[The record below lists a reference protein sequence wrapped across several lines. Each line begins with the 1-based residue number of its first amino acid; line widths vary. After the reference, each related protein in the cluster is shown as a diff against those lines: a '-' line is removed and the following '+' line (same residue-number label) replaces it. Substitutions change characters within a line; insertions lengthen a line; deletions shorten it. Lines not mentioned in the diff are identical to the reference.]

1 MSKRIGPITL
11 DGETAD
17 RITLLNLK
25 EYKSYLT
32 AELTAWRKNPHTD
45 VRDYIN
51 SMKKKTKEDNPTGVW
66 MNPEDVTGNVQA
78 IAALT
83 LIIKHFGVEE

>member
-25 EYKSYLT
+25 EYRSYLT
-32 AELTAWRKNPHTD
+32 KELAAWRKNPRT
-45 VRDYIN
+45 
-51 SMKKKTKEDNPTGVW
+51 EDNPDGVW
-66 MNPEDVTGNVQA
+66 LHPEDVTGNTVT
-78 IAALT
+78 INALN
-83 LIIKHFGVEE
+83 LLIKHFGG

>member
-1 MSKRIGPITL
+1 MNKQIGPITL

-32 AELTAWRKNPHTD
+32 AELTAWRKNPHT
-45 VRDYIN
+45 
-51 SMKKKTKEDNPTGVW
+51 EDNPTGVW
-66 MNPEDVTGNVQA
+66 LHPDDVTGNMAA
-78 IAALT
+78 INALS
-83 LIIKHFGVEE
+83 LIIKHFGG

>member
-25 EYKSYLT
+25 EYRSYLT
-32 AELTAWRKNPHTD
+32 KELTAWRKNPRT
-45 VRDYIN
+45 
-51 SMKKKTKEDNPTGVW
+51 EDNPDGVW
-66 MNPEDVTGNVQA
+66 LHPEDVTGNTVA
-78 IAALT
+78 INALN
-83 LIIKHFGVEE
+83 LIIKHFGD

>member
-32 AELTAWRKNPHTD
+32 AELTAWRRNPHT
-45 VRDYIN
+45 
-51 SMKKKTKEDNPTGVW
+51 EDNTTGVW
-66 MNPEDVTGNVQA
+66 MNPEDVMGNVQA
-78 IAALT
+78 IAALN
-83 LIIKHFGVEE
+83 LIIKHFGG

>member
-25 EYKSYLT
+25 EYRSYLKK
-32 AELTAWRKNPHTD
+32 ELTEWRKNPRT
-45 VRDYIN
+45 
-51 SMKKKTKEDNPTGVW
+51 EDNPWGPW
-66 MNPEDVTGNVQA
+66 MNPEDVTGNIQA
-78 IAALT
+78 ISALD
-83 LIIKHFGVEE
+83 LIIKHFSVEK

>member
-25 EYKSYLT
+25 EYRSYLT
-32 AELTAWRKNPHTD
+32 KELAAWRKNPRT
-45 VRDYIN
+45 
-51 SMKKKTKEDNPTGVW
+51 EDNPDGVW
-66 MNPEDVTGNVQA
+66 LHPEDVTGNNVT
-78 IAALT
+78 INALN
-83 LIIKHFGVEE
+83 LLIKHFGG

>member
-25 EYKSYLT
+25 EYRSYLKKEL
-32 AELTAWRKNPHTD
+32 AEWRKNLRT
-45 VRDYIN
+45 
-51 SMKKKTKEDNPTGVW
+51 EDNPEGVW
-66 MNPEDVTGNVQA
+66 MHPEDVTDNIQA
-78 IAALT
+78 ITALN

>member
-25 EYKSYLT
+25 EYRSYLT
-32 AELTAWRKNPHTD
+32 KELTAWRKNPRT
-45 VRDYIN
+45 
-51 SMKKKTKEDNPTGVW
+51 EDNPDGVW
-66 MNPEDVTGNVQA
+66 LHPEDVTGNTVA
-78 IAALT
+78 INALN
-83 LIIKHFGVEE
+83 LIISHFGD

>member
-32 AELTAWRKNPHTD
+32 KELTAWRKNPRT
-45 VRDYIN
+45 
-51 SMKKKTKEDNPTGVW
+51 EDNPDGVW
-66 MNPEDVTGNVQA
+66 LHPEDVTGNIVT
-78 IAALT
+78 INALN
-83 LIIKHFGVEE
+83 LLIKHFGG

>member
-25 EYKSYLT
+25 EYRSYLT
-32 AELTAWRKNPHTD
+32 KELTAWRKNPRT
-45 VRDYIN
+45 
-51 SMKKKTKEDNPTGVW
+51 EDNPDGVW
-66 MNPEDVTGNVQA
+66 LHPEDVTGNTVA
-78 IAALT
+78 INALN
-83 LIIKHFGVEE
+83 LLIKHFGD

>member
-25 EYKSYLT
+25 EYKSYLKKEL
-32 AELTAWRKNPHTD
+32 AEWRKNPRLST
-45 VRDYIN
+45 
-51 SMKKKTKEDNPTGVW
+51 EDNPWGPW
-66 MNPEDVTGNVQA
+66 MNPEDVTGNIQT
-78 IAALT
+78 IAALD
-83 LIIKHFGVEE
+83 LIIKHFVVDPGSVRS

>member
-1 MSKRIGPITL
+1 MNKQLGPITL

-32 AELTAWRKNPHTD
+32 KELATWRKNPRT
-45 VRDYIN
+45 
-51 SMKKKTKEDNPTGVW
+51 EDNPEGVW
-66 MNPEDVTGNVQA
+66 MHPEDVTGNVAA
-78 IAALT
+78 INALG

>member
-1 MSKRIGPITL
+1 MNKQIVPITL

-32 AELTAWRKNPHTD
+32 KELTAWRKNPHT
-45 VRDYIN
+45 
-51 SMKKKTKEDNPTGVW
+51 EDNPTGVW
-66 MNPEDVTGNVQA
+66 LHPDDITGNTAA
-78 IAALT
+78 INALS
-83 LIIKHFGVEE
+83 LIIKHFGG

>member
-25 EYKSYLT
+25 EYNSYLT
-32 AELTAWRKNPHTD
+32 KDLATWRKNPRT
-45 VRDYIN
+45 
-51 SMKKKTKEDNPTGVW
+51 EDNPEGVW
-66 MNPEDVTGNVQA
+66 MHPEDVTGNVAA
-78 IAALT
+78 INALG

>member
-1 MSKRIGPITL
+1 MSKQIGPIIL

-32 AELTAWRKNPHTD
+32 KELATWRKNPRT
-45 VRDYIN
+45 
-51 SMKKKTKEDNPTGVW
+51 EDNPEGVW
-66 MNPEDVTGNVQA
+66 MHPEDVTGNVAA
-78 IAALT
+78 INALG

>member
-1 MSKRIGPITL
+1 MNKRIGPITL

-32 AELTAWRKNPHTD
+32 KVLTVWRKNP
-45 VRDYIN
+45 R
-51 SMKKKTKEDNPTGVW
+51 TKDNPDGVW
-66 MNPEDVTGNVQA
+66 LHRDDVASDIQL
-78 IAALT
+78 IDALKVV
-83 LIIKHFGVEE
+83 IKSF

>member
-25 EYKSYLT
+25 EYRSYLT
-32 AELTAWRKNPHTD
+32 KELATWRKNPRT
-45 VRDYIN
+45 
-51 SMKKKTKEDNPTGVW
+51 EDTLDGVW
-66 MNPEDVTGNVQA
+66 MHPEDVTGNMQA
-78 IAALT
+78 IAALN
-83 LIIKHFGVEE
+83 LIIKHFGVGE

>member
-25 EYKSYLT
+25 EYRSYLT
-32 AELTAWRKNPHTD
+32 KELAEWRKDPQTDTNPGGKWLH
-45 VRDYIN
+45 
-51 SMKKKTKEDNPTGVW
+51 
-66 MNPEDVTGNVQA
+66 PEDVVGNGAA
-78 IAALT
+78 ITALN
-83 LIIKHFGVEE
+83 LIIKHFGG

>member
-25 EYKSYLT
+25 EYRGYLT
-32 AELTAWRKNPHTD
+32 KELSAWRKNPRT
-45 VRDYIN
+45 
-51 SMKKKTKEDNPTGVW
+51 EDNPDGVW
-66 MNPEDVTGNVQA
+66 LHPEDVTGNTVA
-78 IAALT
+78 INALN
-83 LIIKHFGVEE
+83 LIIRHFGD

>member
-25 EYKSYLT
+25 EYRSYLT
-32 AELTAWRKNPHTD
+32 KELAAWRKNPRTE
-45 VRDYIN
+45 N
-51 SMKKKTKEDNPTGVW
+51 NPDGVW
-66 MNPEDVTGNVQA
+66 LHPEDVTGNTVT
-78 IAALT
+78 INALN
-83 LIIKHFGVEE
+83 LLIKHFGG

>member
-25 EYKSYLT
+25 EYRSYLKS
-32 AELTAWRKNPHTD
+32 ELAAWRKNPRT
-45 VRDYIN
+45 
-51 SMKKKTKEDNPTGVW
+51 EDNPDGVW
-66 MNPEDVTGNVQA
+66 LHPEDVAGNTVA
-78 IAALT
+78 INALN
-83 LIIKHFGVEE
+83 LIIKHFGG